1 MNRAILLSGGKGLRA
16 GGDIPKQYI
25 DMGGE
30 MMVIRALHALT
41 SHPQIDSVRI
51 VAEEEWRDR
60 ILDAA
65 GESSKAKIEGFSA
78 PGKNRALSILN
89 ALNDMKNVS
98 DEDNVLIHDAARPFV
113 SAELIS
119 GCLSGLKDHEGVM
132 PGIPVK
138 DTTYVCEDG
147 RIKALLDRSSLRAGQ
162 APEAFKLER
171 FKKALEELLPDKIL
185 EINGSAEIAVLDGM
199 DVAVIPGDEKNVKI
213 TTAEDVKKLSSYG

>member
-1 MNRAILLSGGKGLRA
+1 MNRAILLSGGRGLRA
-16 GGDIPKQYI
+16 GGEIPKQYI

-41 SHPQIDSVRI
+41 SHPGIDSVRI

-60 ILDAA
+60 ILEAA
-65 GESSKAKIEGFSA
+65 GETDKAKTEGFSA

-89 ALNDMKNVS
+89 ALNDMEDVS

-119 GCLSGLKDHEGVM
+119 GCLEGCLEHEGVM

-138 DTTYVCEDG
+138 DTTYICENG
-147 RIKALLDRSSLRAGQ
+147 RIKALLDRNSLRAGQ
-162 APEAFKLER
+162 APEAFKLRR
-171 FKKALEELLPDKIL
+171 FKKALEALLPDKIL

-199 DVAVIPGDEKNVKI
+199 DVAVIEGDEANIKI
-213 TTAEDVKKLSSYG
+213 TTAEDIRKYL